1 MTPEQFAY
9 WLQGFAELTPDQ
21 PSPEQWTAIRQNLST
36 VFDKTT
42 LATPG
47 EEASVLAPEP
57 ALNPHRYPA
66 NPGPTWAP
74 LIRC

>member
-21 PSPEQWTAIRQNLST
+21 PTMDQWAAIKQHLST

-42 LATPG
+42 PAAPG
-47 EEASVLAPEP
+47 DVPSVFSPPSLTSARFP
-57 ALNPHRYPA
+57 L

-74 LIRC
+74 LRC